1 MSYNLKQCKYKNGK
15 IFLEIV
21 DSVYVKSKGY
31 SIPVVI
37 EKIGYLDDLKKT
49 YVDPISFFKETIVR
63 TSWILSDIN

>member
-31 SIPVVI
+31 SITVVI
-37 EKIGYLDDLKKT
+37 
-49 YVDPISFFKETIVR
+49 
-63 TSWILSDIN
+63 

>member
-49 YVDPISFFKETIVR
+49 YVDPISFFK
-63 TSWILSDIN
+63 